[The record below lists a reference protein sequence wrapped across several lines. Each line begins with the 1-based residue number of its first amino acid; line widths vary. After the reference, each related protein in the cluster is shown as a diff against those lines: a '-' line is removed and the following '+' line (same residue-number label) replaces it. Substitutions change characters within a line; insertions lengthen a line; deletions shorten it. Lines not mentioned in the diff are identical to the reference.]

1 MDYSICSRETER
13 DYTWDNTHA
22 SHPVEEYARGFFAPA
37 FEGSMT
43 TSRFAALLRCPGSP
57 DGVMLC
63 ISVSTPRR
71 DFRHRPIRTMAFLR
85 AETEQE
91 TDLLSA
97 FFAECLRTETLD
109 DEESPVARA
118 VEGIYQTKG
127 LEEFT
132 GFCRSLPQVERHK
145 GVPPTGRYELPRNGT
160 ADRQALSESL
170 SALVEGDKP
179 FLAVLTDRE
188 PAAVLESLG
197 SLFDHGTVHIFSK
210 EVSEKKKLPEKGAQS
225 HSFRVPRWLDRRR
238 ERQSEIPGAQ
248 CNETYSMGSRAK
260 RWGPAFVAL
269 LVACVAIF
277 VTYREINRKYVVQ
290 FVDADGTV
298 ISSAEYANKTAAV
311 DIARP
316 ADPTKVSTVQFTYTF
331 AGWSPAVADVRG
343 EATYTATY
351 REEVNRYTVRF
362 VDENGTII
370 SAAEYPYGTP
380 AAKIKLPPAPTKPA
394 TAQFTYT
401 FAGWSPAVADVRGEA
416 TYKATYRS
424 TDVQPPAEKNEDS
437 TSD

>member
-1 MDYSICSRETER
+1 MDYTVYSRETER
-13 DYTWDNTHA
+13 DYSWDNTHA
-22 SHPVEEYARGFFAPA
+22 SHPVAECARGIFFPA
-37 FEGSMT
+37 FESSLP
-43 TSRFAALLRCPGSP
+43 TSQFVALLRCPGSP
-57 DGVMLC
+57 QGVMLC
-63 ISVSTPRR
+63 VSVSTPRR

-109 DEESPVARA
+109 DEESPLARA
-118 VEGIYQTKG
+118 VESIYQTKG

-132 GFCRSLPQVERHK
+132 RFCQSLPQVERHK
-145 GVPPTGRYELPRNGT
+145 GVPPPGRYELPRNGT

-197 SLFDHGTVHIFSK
+197 SLFDHGTVRIFSK
-210 EVSEKKKLPEKGAQS
+210 EVSEKKKLPEKGGQTTPFLGGKTLLLAGMAALLAVS
-225 HSFRVPRWLDRRR
+225 AGLTA
-238 ERQSEIPGAQ
+238 I
-248 CNETYSMGSRAK
+248 SRAM
-260 RWGPAFVAL
+260 
-269 LVACVAIF
+269 
-277 VTYREINRKYVVQ
+277 NRQYVVQ
-290 FVDADGTV
+290 FVDEDGTV
-298 ISSAEYANKTAAV
+298 IASSEYANKTPAV

-316 ADPTKVSTVQFTYTF
+316 ADPTKASTVQYTYTF
-331 AGWSPAVADVRG
+331 TGWSPAVADVRG

-351 REEVNRYTVRF
+351 REEVNRYMVRF
-362 VDENGTII
+362 VDENGTAI

-416 TYKATYRS
+416 TYKATFSS
-424 TDVQPPAEKNEDS
+424 TDIQPPPDESEDPAGENPGRGRFDHPAANE
-437 TSD
+437 